1 MSLGQIGLGTYALA
15 WAIGVSGYP
24 PPAAP
29 LDAFAFIQVAHD
41 LGLRLVQIAD
51 NIPLHTL
58 TTEERARLRD
68 QAKSLGVA
76 VEVGTRG
83 IQPENIRAYLDIA
96 AFFESPLLRVVVDAA
111 NFHPSPDEIIAI
123 TGELLPDLER
133 RNITLGIENHDRF
146 RAHTLA
152 DIMTAVKSPLV
163 GIVLDTVNSFG
174 SLEGPDVVVETLGRY
189 VVNLHIKDFTIRRA
203 DHNMGFTISGAPA
216 GAGMLD
222 LPWLFGKLDGFGRD
236 YNAILETWPAP
247 EATMDATIA
256 KERAWVEQSVG
267 YLRDVTEGSRARG

>member
-1 MSLGQIGLGTYALA
+1 MSLRQIGLGTYALA

-24 PPAAP
+24 ALAAP
-29 LDAFAFIQVAHD
+29 LDAFAFVQVAHD
-41 LGLRLVQIAD
+41 LGLKLVQIAD

-58 TTEERARLRD
+58 NSDARARLRD
-68 QAKSLGVA
+68 HAQSLGVA

-96 AFFESPLLRVVVDAA
+96 AYFGSPLLRVVVDAA

-123 TGELLPDLER
+123 TRDLLPDLVH

-146 RAHTLA
+146 RAQTLA
-152 DIMTAVKSPLV
+152 DIMTAVDSHLV
-163 GIVLDTVNSFG
+163 RIVLDTVNSFG
-174 SLEGPDVVVETLGRY
+174 SLEGPEVVVETLGRF
-189 VVNLHIKDFTIRRA
+189 VVNLHVKDFTIRRA

-216 GAGMLD
+216 GSGMLD
-222 LPWLFGKLDGFGRD
+222 LSWLFGKLDGYGRD

-247 EATMDATIA
+247 EATMEATIA

-267 YLRDVTEGSRARG
+267 YLRGVADHL